1 MDELF
6 GPLIAFIFIVG
17 SSILQNRNRNKH
29 KTAQKKPTLTSVLS
43 DQIERMNQMGQQNTY
58 RDTQDFDEEEQTS
71 RSEQIESLK
80 AELRGDSDRENKEFT
95 NRSHEFSRTFNQD
108 MKPSA
113 ARVNSSRKFTL
124 KNKLNNTGLRQSIV
138 MAEVLGQPRSKKPHS
153 QTRH

>member
-1 MDELF
+1 MEELL

-29 KTAQKKPTLTSVLS
+29 KTAQKKPTLTNVLT

-71 RSEQIESLK
+71 RDDQIESLK
-80 AELRGDSDRENKEFT
+80 AELRGDSDRENKELK
-95 NRSHEFSRTFNQD
+95 NRSYEFSRTFDQN
-108 MKPSA
+108 KKTSTPRAKASK
-113 ARVNSSRKFTL
+113 KFTL